1 LSLFY
6 VVEIERR
13 VINGR
18 LRWRVLVA
26 WVPQEKSLE
35 FLFACLGEVGGVNHM
50 FDLEFCSRSFLRKL

>member
-1 LSLFY
+1 M
-6 VVEIERR
+6 
-13 VINGR
+13 
-18 LRWRVLVA
+18 A